1 MENEILY
8 RYLKNETSEA
18 EERQIE
24 AWLEAAP
31 EEHQKQ
37 LDGVRFLFEA
47 AELHGAGAAA
57 APLRIRPTWRR
68 IVRYGLSAAAAVLVV
83 LGAGHGAYRRAFREM
98 SDMMQVVQVPAGQR
112 MELTLADGTHIWLNS
127 EARLEYPVVFAPDT
141 RSVRLSGEAMF
152 QVAHDESHP
161 FVVETFASNVRV
173 LGTKF
178 NINADEEHRRFS
190 TTLLEGSVLLTNRL
204 DPAQGDIVMKPDEVV
219 SLKNDRLKRSP
230 LLDETSL
237 CWMDGLIY
245 VTDLSF
251 LELMDKFEQAFAV
264 KIVIERD
271 TLPDM
276 RGTGGK
282 IRVNAGIE
290 NALRVLQYGT
300 DFTYRLDEATNT
312 VIIR

>member
-1 MENEILY
+1 M
-8 RYLKNETSEA
+8 
-18 EERQIE
+18 
-24 AWLEAAP
+24 
-31 EEHQKQ
+31 
-37 LDGVRFLFEA
+37 
-47 AELHGAGAAA
+47 
-57 APLRIRPTWRR
+57 
-68 IVRYGLSAAAAVLVV
+68 
-83 LGAGHGAYRRAFREM
+83 
-98 SDMMQVVQVPAGQR
+98 
-112 MELTLADGTHIWLNS
+112 
-127 EARLEYPVVFAPDT
+127 
-141 RSVRLSGEAMF
+141 
-152 QVAHDESHP
+152 
-161 FVVETFASNVRV
+161 
-173 LGTKF
+173 
-178 NINADEEHRRFS
+178 
-190 TTLLEGSVLLTNRL
+190 LLTNRL